1 MLLET
6 ATMSTN
12 ELLTQNTLDLFTA
25 AEKDD
30 VNKIKSLMSD
40 ENTNINWHNRAKN
53 GATPLH
59 IAVAAKKEKAAAAL
73 LELGADVHAKI
84 NTDLN
89 TPLHVACMSGNE
101 SMMKLLISKG
111 ADLNLGNQYGNTPLH
126 SACLQG
132 GISAVKFLLEHGANI
147 NEPNHL
153 KSTPL
158 HFACYNDKENVEL
171 ATFLMSTGASLATE
185 DSELATP
192 LQVAA
197 IKGHAKMCKMF
208 VEGGADP
215 NHYDAQGR
223 TAVSLALSRGHTK
236 LAQALGGSA
245 LSESSGLKNVPGGAM
260 HLAQQ
265 AAARKASAKSVEEPK
280 AALESKPPSPPK
292 GEGKKKTG
300 GFFRRR
306 K

>member
-1 MLLET
+1 MI
-6 ATMSTN
+6 
-12 ELLTQNTLDLFTA
+12 A
-25 AEKDD
+25 ANSF
-30 VNKIKSLMSD
+30 VCSYIQ
-40 ENTNINWHNRAKN
+40 
-53 GATPLH
+53 
-59 IAVAAKKEKAAAAL
+59 
-73 LELGADVHAKI
+73 
-84 NTDLN
+84 DLN

-192 LQVAA
+192 LQVGIWLHVAY
-197 IKGHAKMCKMF
+197 
-208 VEGGADP
+208 GA
-215 NHYDAQGR
+215 H
-223 TAVSLALSRGHTK
+223 
-236 LAQALGGSA
+236 
-245 LSESSGLKNVPGGAM
+245 
-260 HLAQQ
+260 
-265 AAARKASAKSVEEPK
+265 
-280 AALESKPPSPPK
+280 
-292 GEGKKKTG
+292 
-300 GFFRRR
+300 
-306 K
+306 